1 MHQERTQL
9 VLPQLV
15 YQSTATH
22 AVTSSSIS
30 YSLFCYFFSFGILVH
45 VYMHDRVQQS
55 AIPVSRYSFTS
66 DEVEQVMPPPHS
78 VSVRVTQ
85 KLKMD
90 LDGIIDS
97 LRDRDDVINSLAVF
111 FCSTYYNCLPERFQ
125 LLRMGQII
133 IRKKKHFW
141 TVGGMSQKVVDRFG

>member
-1 MHQERTQL
+1 
-9 VLPQLV
+9 
-15 YQSTATH
+15 
-22 AVTSSSIS
+22 
-30 YSLFCYFFSFGILVH
+30 
-45 VYMHDRVQQS
+45 MHDRVQQS

-97 LRDRDDVINSLAVF
+97 LRDRDDVIDSLAVF
-111 FCSTYYNCLPERFQ
+111 FVRHIITVFQ
-125 LLRMGQII
+125 NVF
-133 IRKKKHFW
+133 KFW
-141 TVGGMSQKVVDRFG
+141 EWVKL

>member
-30 YSLFCYFFSFGILVH
+30 YSLFCYFFIWDPSSRL
-45 VYMHDRVQQS
+45 YARVQQS

-111 FCSTYYNCLPERFQ
+111 FCSTYYNCLPEPFQ

-133 IRKKKHFW
+133 IRKKTFL
-141 TVGGMSQKVVDRFG
+141 DRRRDVSKSCG